1 MIQANS
7 IRELVK
13 VRDKLD
19 AWRDT
24 AQRSVDYVADRG
36 IHQQNKNLVANYSSL
51 IEQLDQVI
59 EDLKDHIWD

>member
-19 AWRDT
+19 AWRET

-51 IEQLDQVI
+51 IEQRDQVI
-59 EDLKDHIWD
+59 EDLKEHIWD